1 MRSPSPSWQVDE
13 LQALDSTVVHDLD
26 GDAAI
31 LAPLEGERDGS
42 PVCLDFLLVDFG
54 LQVPRELGPSA
65 VLTCHREKD
74 LSRKKAPAVVI
85 GVEHPERDPLRTAR
99 FDRPGLRVVVVETLN
114 LDLELALVVALGELA
129 QGNVRL
135 PDEPEALI
143 RGTLLLQVFGQ
154 EVGVHLDLDEGDAG
168 PLCLLDVLR
177 CFWVE
182 VKRAE
187 ENEGW

>member
-54 LQVPRELGPSA
+54 LQ
-65 VLTCHREKD
+65 
-74 LSRKKAPAVVI
+74 
-85 GVEHPERDPLRTAR
+85 
-99 FDRPGLRVVVVETLN
+99 VVVVETLN